1 MKEKKPAGK
10 CNETMKFPA
19 RTLPSEKFCAM
30 LYQYEC
36 RQIFRRLRRFGPAG
50 SRLSRESREAA
61 ERPVRPFG
69 NFLKGCVDCG
79 NREKKVMLSG
89 IQPSGD

>member
-1 MKEKKPAGK
+1 MKEKKPGGK

-50 SRLSRESREAA
+50 SRLSRESRKAA
-61 ERPVRPFG
+61 ERPGPPFG
-69 NFLKGCVDCG
+69 NFLKRLC
-79 NREKKVMLSG
+79 
-89 IQPSGD
+89 

>member
-1 MKEKKPAGK
+1 MSSGPMGGENAGGK

-36 RQIFRRLRRFGPAG
+36 RQNQAG
-50 SRLSRESREAA
+50 SI
-61 ERPVRPFG
+61 
-69 NFLKGCVDCG
+69 FLKRLC
-79 NREKKVMLSG
+79 
-89 IQPSGD
+89 